1 MPSLGTFP
9 FGEPVKR
16 IFQENRN
23 PKKIFVLGIYSDA
36 VHVRW
41 ISADGRP
48 IVRALPVASEPE
60 IYWRGDLK
68 EVRDIIDKLEVPEA
82 AGRLISAGREINGI
96 QGRALDRYILRPL
109 GLSRSDVW
117 MSLMIPHCLM
127 NRGQRKAN
135 KRYLRLAER
144 FDLPIPSVPSTE
156 LKEDLVTEQRRAEIL
171 NEILDSKANVLITL
185 GDPPIRWFIN
195 SFDSKK
201 MRVANFG
208 FYGNV
213 HELKMGERKINLLPL
228 LDPKVLEKQSD
239 GTYKW
244 VLFHQK
250 WMENT
255 AEGLLRNYL

>member
-1 MPSLGTFP
+1 LG
-9 FGEPVKR
+9 
-16 IFQENRN
+16 NRLKEYSRKTET
-23 PKKIFVLGIYSDA
+23 PKKIFVLGIYSDS

-48 IVRALPVASEPE
+48 VVRALPVASEPE
-60 IYWRGDLK
+60 IFWRGDLK
-68 EVRDIIDKLEVPEA
+68 EVKDIIDKLEVPES

-109 GLSRSDVW
+109 GLNRSDVW

-135 KRYLRLAER
+135 KRYVRLSEQ
-144 FDLPIPSVPSTE
+144 FDLPAPSVPSTE
-156 LKEDLVTEQRRAEIL
+156 IKEELVTEQRRAEIT
-171 NEILDSKANVLITL
+171 NEILESKANILITL

-195 SFDSKK
+195 SFDNKKFRVSHFGYYGNIHEFKIGEKK
-201 MRVANFG
+201 M
-208 FYGNV
+208 
-213 HELKMGERKINLLPL
+213 HLLPL
-228 LDPKVLEKQSD
+228 LDPKVLEKQSE

-244 VLFHQK
+244 VLFHKK

-255 AEGLLRNYL
+255 AEDLLKNVL